1 MTKKEYVRKNQSKLY
16 TYNGKIMTLP
26 EWAECYGINIR
37 TLNNRINTYGMPIE
51 EALTKPV
58 KKKHY
63 YTYNDETHSISKWA
77 KLYNL
82 KTKTLECRLN
92 RGKSIEEALN
102 M

>member
-1 MTKKEYVRKNQSKLY
+1 
-16 TYNGKIMTLP
+16 
-26 EWAECYGINIR
+26 
-37 TLNNRINTYGMPIE
+37 MPIE

-63 YTYNDETHSISKWA
+63 YTYNDETHSISEWA
-77 KLYNL
+77 ELYNL